1 MAAKLEDSNMAAYG
15 GQDHKDSKLKK
26 AQGEKEYKGAG
37 KAEGIE
43 IWRIE
48 NFGVK
53 RIKKNLYGKFFSGD
67 SYIVLNSYRKSS
79 DSKKLDYNVHF
90 WLGEFST
97 QDEKGTAAF
106 KTVELD
112 DLLGDLPVQY
122 REVMGHESKAFMDLF
137 NGKISIMEGG
147 IAGAFNT
154 VSPTTYTPRLMH
166 FKGRKNIRVTEVSLQ
181 LSSLNQGDVFLL
193 DNGLELIQWNGP
205 LSGARERRA
214 AMNYILALKENR
226 NGRPSHRVLDGM
238 EEDDSFWSKLGGMG
252 EVPEAIPDERKKRSR
267 PPPRIYSVSDA
278 GGSMEVKKI
287 AQGKDN
293 MDRQLLDED
302 DAFIV
307 DIGSIVYVWVGSN
320 ANAAERRNAM
330 KFAADFLQ
338 SEGRPAHTP
347 ISRVCSGRENSNF
360 NQVFGIRS

>member
-15 GQDHKDSKLKK
+15 GQDHKDAKMKK
-26 AQGEKEYKGAG
+26 AQAEKEYKGAG
-37 KAEGIE
+37 RVEGIE

-53 RIKKNLYGKFFSGD
+53 RIDRALYGKFFGGD
-67 SYIVLNSYRKSS
+67 SYIVLNSYRKSN

-122 REVMGHESKAFMDLF
+122 REVMGHESKTFMTLF
-137 NGKISIMEGG
+137 GGKISILEGG

-154 VSPTTYTPRLMH
+154 VKPTEYAPRLMH
-166 FKGRKNIRVTEVSLQ
+166 FKGKKHIRCTQVPLERA
-181 LSSLNQGDVFLL
+181 SLNQGDVFLL
-193 DNGLELIQWNGP
+193 DCGLELIQWNGP

-214 AMNYILALKENR
+214 AMNFIIALKEDR
-226 NGRPSHRVLDGM
+226 LGRPSHRVLDGM
-238 EEDDSFWSKLGGMG
+238 EEDEAFWTALGGMG
-252 EVPEAIPDERKKRSR
+252 EVAAAIPDDRKKVAKQ
-267 PPPRIYSVSDA
+267 PPRIHSVSDET
-278 GGSMEVKKI
+278 GEVVI
-287 AQGKDN
+287 TMVAEGKTEMKREVLN
-293 MDRQLLDED
+293 ED

-307 DIGSIVYVWVGSN
+307 DVGSIVYAWIGSG
-320 ANAAERRNAM
+320 ATAAERRNAM
-330 KFAADFLQ
+330 KVASDFLVQ
-338 SEGRPAHTP
+338 SGRPAHTP
-347 ISRVCSGRENSNF
+347 ICRQCSGHESSGF
-360 NQVFGIRS
+360 LSIFGIKL